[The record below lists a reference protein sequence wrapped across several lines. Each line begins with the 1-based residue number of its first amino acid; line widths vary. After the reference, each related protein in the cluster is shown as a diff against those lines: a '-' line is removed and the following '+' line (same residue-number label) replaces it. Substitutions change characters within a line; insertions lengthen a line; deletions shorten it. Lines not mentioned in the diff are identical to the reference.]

1 MKNAR
6 HPLYALHRFPAEVI
20 SHAVWLYFRFPLSLR
35 MVEEMLAARGIEVSH
50 ETVRQWAMKFGQG
63 FANQIR
69 RRIPAV
75 GDKWH
80 LDEVAISIAGH
91 KHWLWRAV
99 DQHGVVHDILVQSRR
114 NATAAK
120 RLLRKLLKKQG
131 ITPRVMITDKLAS
144 YAAAKRVVMPS
155 VEHRQHKG
163 LNNRAENSHQP
174 TRRRERIMKR
184 FKSAGQAQ
192 RFLSVHDQVANLFRR
207 PATSNA
213 ADYRQSRARAFT
225 AWDERTGVAV
235 GF

>member
-1 MKNAR
+1 
-6 HPLYALHRFPAEVI
+6 
-20 SHAVWLYFRFPLSLR
+20 

-50 ETVRQWAMKFGQG
+50 ETVRQWATKFGQS

-69 RRIPAV
+69 RRLPAP

-80 LDEVAISIAGH
+80 LDEVVISIAGK

-99 DQHGVVHDILVQSRR
+99 DQHGTVLDILVQGRR
-114 NATAAK
+114 NAKAAE

-131 ITPRVMITDKLAS
+131 TAPRVMITDKLAS

-207 PATSNA
+207 PANTSA
-213 ADYRQSRARAFT
+213 ADHRRTRTHAFRV
-225 AWDERTGVAV
+225 WSEVTGVAL
-235 GF
+235 GL